1 MSMVRT
7 PFSVARV
14 VMWLLLLVGAFVC
27 VFPFYW
33 MVVGSTLN
41 PNDVVHGN
49 LLPGNEL
56 MINIEKATKNYNL
69 PLFFLNSLFIAST
82 TVIVGVAFN
91 AMAAFGFEKY
101 PSKGREWL
109 FGILLL
115 TLIIP
120 QIAIVLPLFKVV
132 AFLGL
137 LDTSWG
143 IILPFLMSAFIIF
156 FLRQNFH
163 MFPTEIIEAAR
174 VDGSGEWRIFWLIAL
189 PSMKASFAS
198 AAILMFIGQWN
209 SYLWPLM
216 TILSDGSKTLP
227 IAMSSMMN
235 AYTIEYGGLMVIVT
249 VSMIPVLAVFL
260 GLQKQFVAG
269 LLGSVK

>member
-1 MSMVRT
+1 MSMVRSR
-7 PFSVARV
+7 FSLARI
-14 VMWLLLLVGAFVC
+14 LLWVLLMVGAFIC

-33 MVVGSTLN
+33 MMVGSTLN
-41 PNDVVHGN
+41 PNEVVRGT
-49 LLPGNEL
+49 LLPGKDL
-56 MINIEKATKNYNL
+56 LINLEKATRNYNL
-69 PLFFLNSLFIAST
+69 PLFFFNSLFIASV
-82 TVIVGVAFN
+82 TVIVGVSFN

-101 PSKGREWL
+101 PSKAREWM
-109 FGILLL
+109 FGVLLL

-120 QIAIVLPLFKVV
+120 QIAIVLPLFKVI
-132 AFLGL
+132 AFMGL
-137 LDTSWG
+137 LDTSWA

-156 FLRQNFH
+156 FLRQNFK

-189 PSMKASFAS
+189 PAMKASFAS
-198 AAILMFIGQWN
+198 AGILMFIGQWN

-216 TILSDGSKTLP
+216 TVLSDAQKTLP

>member
-1 MSMVRT
+1 MSTVR
-7 PFSVARV
+7 ARFTFARLFMW
-14 VMWLLLLVGAFVC
+14 VMLLIGAVVC

-33 MVVGSTLN
+33 MAVGSTLN
-41 PNDVVHGN
+41 PNAVVHGN
-49 LLPGNEL
+49 LLPGNEFL
-56 MINIEKATKNYNL
+56 TNVEKATKNYNL
-69 PLFFLNSLFIAST
+69 PLFFFNSLFIAVV
-82 TVIVGVAFN
+82 TVLLGVSFN

-101 PSKGREWL
+101 PSKAREWV
-109 FGILLL
+109 FGVLLL
-115 TLIIP
+115 TLILP

-132 AFLGL
+132 SFLGL

-156 FLRQNFH
+156 FLRQNFK

-174 VDGSGEWRIFWLIAL
+174 VDGTGEWRIFWLIAL

-216 TILSDGSKTLP
+216 TILSDQSKTLP

-249 VSMIPVLAVFL
+249 ASMIPVLAVFL